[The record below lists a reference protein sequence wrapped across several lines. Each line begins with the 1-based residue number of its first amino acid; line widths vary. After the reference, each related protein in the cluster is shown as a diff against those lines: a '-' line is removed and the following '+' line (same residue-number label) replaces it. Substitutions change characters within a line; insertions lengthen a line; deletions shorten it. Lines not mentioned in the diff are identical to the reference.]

1 MKAACQ
7 VSSPSSRI
15 DCSPVKPAIGWNLN
29 TCETAGC
36 CYDNTTIGVNS
47 CFQPKGK

>member
-1 MKAACQ
+1 MNDSCQ
-7 VSSPSSRI
+7 VSPPSSRI
-15 DCSPVKPAIGWNLN
+15 DCNAVKPEGGWSLN